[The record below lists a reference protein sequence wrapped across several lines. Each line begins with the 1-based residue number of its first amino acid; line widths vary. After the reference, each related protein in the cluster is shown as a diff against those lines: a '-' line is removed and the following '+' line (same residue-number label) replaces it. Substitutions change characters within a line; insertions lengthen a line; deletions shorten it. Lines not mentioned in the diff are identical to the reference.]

1 MGTPRDQV
9 LVGVIVGAHGIK
21 GEVKL
26 KSFTSEPLSI
36 GRYGPLQSSSGQ
48 QFEITKLKAAKDD
61 FIASLKNV
69 NDRNEAETLKGIELF
84 VAREKLPKLKTHETY
99 AHDLMGLDVVLENG
113 SKLGKLVGMPNYG
126 AGDLLEVAV
135 DGNSET
141 VLIPFTNAF
150 VPQEDFSNGKII
162 VNLPEGYLDKTMQIV
177 TLMLRCERA
186 TPASL
191 EASWQC
197 ASVSFEAAKSR
208 APLDE
213 EE

>member
-1 MGTPRDQV
+1 MMGTPRDMV

-36 GRYGPLQSSSGQ
+36 GRYGPLQSSLGR

-61 FIASLKNV
+61 FIASLKDIA
-69 NDRNEAETLKGIELF
+69 DRNEAEALKGTELF
-84 VAREKLPKLKTHETY
+84 VARQKLPKLKTNEAY
-99 AHDLMGLDVVLENG
+99 AHDLMGLDVVLESG
-113 SKLGKLVGMPNYG
+113 SKLGRLVGMPNYG

-150 VPQEDFSNGKII
+150 VPQEDFSNGRI
-162 VNLPEGYLDKTMQIV
+162 VVVLPEGYLDA
-177 TLMLRCERA
+177 E
-186 TPASL
+186 
-191 EASWQC
+191 
-197 ASVSFEAAKSR
+197 
-208 APLDE
+208 
-213 EE
+213 

>member
-48 QFEITKLKAAKDD
+48 SFEITKLKAAKDD

-69 NDRNEAETLKGIELF
+69 SDRNEAETLKGVELF
-84 VAREKLPKLKTHETY
+84 VSRQKLPKLKSHEAY

-113 SKLGKLVGMPNYG
+113 TALGKLVGMPNYG
-126 AGDLLEVAV
+126 AGDLLEVAIE
-135 DGNSET
+135 GSAET

-150 VPQEDFSNGKII
+150 VLQEDFSSGKII
-162 VNLPEGYLDKTMQIV
+162 VNLPEGYLDAGEQ
-177 TLMLRCERA
+177 E
-186 TPASL
+186 
-191 EASWQC
+191 
-197 ASVSFEAAKSR
+197 
-208 APLDE
+208 
-213 EE
+213 

>member
-26 KSFTSEPLSI
+26 KSFTFDPLSI
-36 GRYGPLQSSSGQ
+36 GRYGPLLSTSGQ
-48 QFEITKLKAAKDD
+48 SFEITKLKAAKDD

-69 NDRNEAETLKGIELF
+69 NDRNEAEALKGVELF
-84 VAREKLPKLKTHETY
+84 VSREKLPKLKTHEAY

-113 SKLGKLVGMPNYG
+113 PALGKLVGMPNYG

-135 DGNSET
+135 NGKAET

-150 VPQEDFSNGKII
+150 VPQDDFSNGKII
-162 VNLPEGYLDKTMQIV
+162 VNLPEGYLD
-177 TLMLRCERA
+177 EGE
-186 TPASL
+186 P
-191 EASWQC
+191 E
-197 ASVSFEAAKSR
+197 
-208 APLDE
+208 
-213 EE
+213 

>member
-26 KSFTSEPLSI
+26 KSFTSEPMSI

-48 QFEITKLKAAKDD
+48 KFEITKLKAAKDD
-61 FIASLKNV
+61 FIASLKGV
-69 NDRNEAETLKGIELF
+69 GDRNEAEALKGAELF
-84 VAREKLPKLKTHETY
+84 VARQKLPKLKTNETY

-135 DGNSET
+135 DGT
-141 VLIPFTNAF
+141 AK
-150 VPQEDFSNGKII
+150 QFSFPSPMPLCRRMIS
-162 VNLPEGYLDKTMQIV
+162 
-177 TLMLRCERA
+177 A
-186 TPASL
+186 TAGSL
-191 EASWQC
+191 
-197 ASVSFEAAKSR
+197 
-208 APLDE
+208 
-213 EE
+213 

>member
-26 KSFTSEPLSI
+26 KSFTSEPMNI
-36 GRYGPLQSSSGQ
+36 GRYGPLQSSSGK
-48 QFEITKLKAAKDD
+48 QFEIAKLRAAKDD

-69 NDRNEAETLKGIELF
+69 NDRNEAEALKGVELF
-84 VAREKLPKLKTHETY
+84 VTREKLPKLKNHEAY
-99 AHDLMGLDVVLENG
+99 AYDLMGLDVVLENG
-113 SKLGKLVGMPNYG
+113 TTLGKLVAMPNYG

-162 VNLPEGYLDKTMQIV
+162 VVLPEGYLDA
-177 TLMLRCERA
+177 E
-186 TPASL
+186 
-191 EASWQC
+191 
-197 ASVSFEAAKSR
+197 
-208 APLDE
+208 
-213 EE
+213 

>member
-26 KSFTSEPLSI
+26 KSFTSDPLSI
-36 GRYGPLQSSSGQ
+36 GRYGPLQSSSGK
-48 QFEITKLKAAKDD
+48 QFEIAKLKAAKDD

-69 NDRNEAETLKGIELF
+69 NDRNEAETLKGVELF
-84 VAREKLPKLKTHETY
+84 VSREKLPKLKTHEAY

-135 DGNSET
+135 QGNSET
-141 VLIPFTNAF
+141 VLIPFNNAF
-150 VPQEDFSNGKII
+150 VPQEDFSSGKII
-162 VNLPEGYLDKTMQIV
+162 VNLPEGYLDNDDDQ
-177 TLMLRCERA
+177 
-186 TPASL
+186 
-191 EASWQC
+191 
-197 ASVSFEAAKSR
+197 
-208 APLDE
+208 
-213 EE
+213 

>member
-26 KSFTSEPLSI
+26 KSFTSDPLSI

-48 QFEITKLKAAKDD
+48 QFEIAKLKAAKDD

-69 NDRNEAETLKGIELF
+69 NDRNESETLKGVELF
-84 VAREKLPKLKTHETY
+84 VSREKLPKLKTHEAY
-99 AHDLMGLDVVLENG
+99 AHDLMGLNVVLENG
-113 SKLGKLVGMPNYG
+113 TTLGKLVGMPNYG

-150 VPQEDFSNGKII
+150 VPQEDFSTGKITVI
-162 VNLPEGYLDKTMQIV
+162 LPEGYLDDDNDQ
-177 TLMLRCERA
+177 
-186 TPASL
+186 
-191 EASWQC
+191 
-197 ASVSFEAAKSR
+197 
-208 APLDE
+208 
-213 EE
+213 

>member
-26 KSFTSEPLSI
+26 KSFTSDPSSI

-48 QFEITKLKAAKDD
+48 RFEISKLKAAKDD
-61 FIASLKNV
+61 FIASLKTV
-69 NDRNEAETLKGIELF
+69 TDRNEAEALKGTELF
-84 VAREKLPKLKTHETY
+84 VARQKLPKLKTNETY

-113 SKLGKLVGMPNYG
+113 SKLGRLVGMPNYG

-150 VPQEDFSNGKII
+150 VPQDDFSSGRIV
-162 VNLPEGYLDKTMQIV
+162 VNLPEGYLDNDDDQ
-177 TLMLRCERA
+177 
-186 TPASL
+186 
-191 EASWQC
+191 
-197 ASVSFEAAKSR
+197 
-208 APLDE
+208 
-213 EE
+213 